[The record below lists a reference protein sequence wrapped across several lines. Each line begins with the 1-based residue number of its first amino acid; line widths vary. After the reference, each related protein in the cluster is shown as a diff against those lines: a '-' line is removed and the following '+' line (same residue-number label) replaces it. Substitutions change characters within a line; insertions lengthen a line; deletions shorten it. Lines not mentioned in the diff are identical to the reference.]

1 MTKITALLPAYNEE
15 ISIGS
20 MVIGAKKYVNN
31 IIVIDDGSSDN
42 TAEIAYLAGAEVIK
56 HPYNQGKGSA
66 LKTGFKAAINSDIIV
81 TIDSD
86 GQHNPR
92 DIKKLVEP
100 IQNGEADIVNGSRYL
115 NGKKSDTP
123 SYRRVGQTVL
133 DRATKIGSGLE
144 LTDSQSGF
152 RAFAI
157 HTVPIFRFSSS
168 NFGIESEM
176 LIDAA
181 NAGLRIKEVEIG
193 VRYDVNNS
201 TKGPLSHGFEVLM
214 RLINE
219 IEFKRPLYYFTLPGI
234 VIIFIGLFLGLNYF
248 DDYIS
253 KTSTTLAPT
262 ILAILLTC
270 CGGFLALTGIIL
282 DAMSRMFSRMNNS
295 NLNNLSNSEFENTNF
310 NTYYNKK
317 SGK

>member
-56 HPYNQGKGSA
+56 HPYNQGKGAA

>member
-1 MTKITALLPAYNEE
+1 M
-15 ISIGS
+15 
-20 MVIGAKKYVNN
+20 
-31 IIVIDDGSSDN
+31 
-42 TAEIAYLAGAEVIK
+42 
-56 HPYNQGKGSA
+56 
-66 LKTGFKAAINSDIIV
+66 
-81 TIDSD
+81 DSD
-86 GQHNPR
+86 WQHNSQ
-92 DIKKLVEP
+92 DIKKIVKT
-100 IQNGEADIVNGSRYL
+100 IKNGEADIVNGSRYL

-133 DRATKIGSGLE
+133 DKATNMGSGLD

-157 HTVPIFRFSSS
+157 HTIPIFRFSSS

-201 TKGPLSHGFEVLM
+201 TKGPISHGLQVLM
-214 RLINE
+214 RIINE

-234 VIIFIGLFLGLNYF
+234 IMTIVGLVLGLNF
-248 DDYIS
+248 FGAYIS
-253 KTSTTLAPT
+253 HSAHSIEFAPSAAYSLAPT

-295 NLNNLSNSEFENTNF
+295 SLNNLDNSEFQNTNF